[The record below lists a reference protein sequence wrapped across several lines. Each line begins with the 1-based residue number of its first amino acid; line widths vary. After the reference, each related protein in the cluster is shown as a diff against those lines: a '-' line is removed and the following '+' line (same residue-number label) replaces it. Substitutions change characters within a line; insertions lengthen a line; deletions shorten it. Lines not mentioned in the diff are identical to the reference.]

1 MHADK
6 VKAVPEVGSMSLPDT
21 FAVREIQHCLSLLR
35 AAEREKSQRK
45 GHNSRDNHTAKCR
58 HSVAERE
65 CCRIWFSVVVV
76 VFFFAS
82 SGSVLLLLQDL
93 VKLAKDSMAK
103 VQEYVDLINVNRS
116 CVYVLAACTQQIVL
130 CRSS

>member
-21 FAVREIQHCLSLLR
+21 FAVRAEIQHSLSLLR

-65 CCRIWFSVVVV
+65 YCR
-76 VFFFAS
+76 
-82 SGSVLLLLQDL
+82 
-93 VKLAKDSMAK
+93 
-103 VQEYVDLINVNRS
+103 
-116 CVYVLAACTQQIVL
+116 T
-130 CRSS
+130 